1 MHIDICH
8 HFIRKL
14 IENKSFVIEH
24 VATDMQ
30 LADIFAKAL
39 DASRF
44 ISLRKALGICI
55 V

>member
-8 HFIRKL
+8 HFIREL
-14 IENKSFVIEH
+14 IENKSFVIKH

-39 DASRF
+39 DASSF

>member
-8 HFIRKL
+8 HFIREL

-30 LADIFAKAL
+30 LVDIFTKAL
-39 DASRF
+39 DTSRF
-44 ISLRKALGICI
+44 ISLRKALEICI